1 MGFLEEG
8 SQIKLNSTIMYI
20 KEGKAIELNNNIE
33 LVHKIET
40 LKFLGVLLKSMF

>member
-20 KEGKAIELNNNIE
+20 KEGKAIELNNNKKNGAKDTK
-33 LVHKIET
+33 LVAFRIGE
-40 LKFLGVLLKSMF
+40 G